1 LDEWEQLQSADQDFA
16 APTERDEDKTV
27 DITKDERGFTTMV
40 RNAVWK
46 IVRFLAFKQ
55 YDRAAEALSDVSEAN
70 EWDAARFAEVLEPY
84 WAEYDAIQI
93 GPDARS
99 SAQLKIERRD
109 SEWEL
114 TQILLDP
121 DSHRSWHMRFQIDL
135 PASRNTGTP
144 ALTLQS
150 ITT

>member
-1 LDEWEQLQSADQDFA
+1 
-16 APTERDEDKTV
+16 
-27 DITKDERGFTTMV
+27 MV

-55 YDRAAEALSDVSEAN
+55 YERAAEALSEVSEAN
-70 EWDAARFAEVLEPY
+70 EWNAERFAEALEPY

-99 SAQLKIERRD
+99 SAQLKIEQGE
-109 SEWEL
+109 SEWHL

-121 DSHRSWHMRFQIDL
+121 DNHRSWHMRFQINL
-135 PASRNTGTP
+135 PASRQTATP
-144 ALTLQS
+144 VLTLQS
-150 ITT
+150 ITE